1 MERKKNQKEKD
12 KSKLSD
18 MDGIEIVKSEFL
30 GNRKVVKRNDKNK
43 DRLHGGLLD

>member
-1 MERKKNQKEKD
+1 MERKENQKEKD
-12 KSKLSD
+12 KSKLLD

-30 GNRKVVKRNDKNK
+30 GNRKVVKRNDKNE